1 VAVLVLLLLA
11 AVVGVL
17 AVLSWPA
24 ALPGALSPSSSVV
37 WLHGLPSGPP

>member
-1 VAVLVLLLLA
+1 
-11 AVVGVL
+11 VVSVI

-37 WLHGLPSGPP
+37 WLHGLPPGSP